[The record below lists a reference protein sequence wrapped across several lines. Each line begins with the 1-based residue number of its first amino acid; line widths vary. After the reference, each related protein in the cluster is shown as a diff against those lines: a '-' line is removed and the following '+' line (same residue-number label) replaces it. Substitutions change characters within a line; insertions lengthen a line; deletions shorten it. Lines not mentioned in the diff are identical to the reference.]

1 MHPASICLPT
11 ERATV
16 STNKT
21 LAFLE
26 THRVDFVLELRPG
39 YAEGGMTGIT
49 PGSELLFLEVQST
62 SISWKK
68 RYSYSYPIILGRLL
82 LLLLVH
88 YATQAQQGM
97 WYKMTVKG
105 Q

>member
-39 YAEGGMTGIT
+39 YARGGMAGIT
-49 PGSELLFLEVQST
+49 LGSELYIAFPGSTKYEYLMEEKILVLVSNNSWSASSFTLSALCHSSPAGHVVQD
-62 SISWKK
+62 
-68 RYSYSYPIILGRLL
+68 G
-82 LLLLVH
+82 
-88 YATQAQQGM
+88 
-97 WYKMTVKG
+97 
-105 Q
+105 